1 MINLLLSYQRIMA
14 MTNILLEAIAIALYV
29 GIAII
34 ISRRK
39 FAIKKLNEECM
50 FENPIWFSSLA

>member
-1 MINLLLSYQRIMA
+1 MA